1 MKVGDLIRVF
11 DVMDG
16 VHPVGI
22 IMKVVEDP
30 EDHSRH
36 MMCLY
41 LDGDYE
47 ELSYDTDFEVL
58 SESR

>member
-1 MKVGDLIRVF
+1 MKVGDVIKVCS
-11 DVMDG
+11 VMDG

-22 IMKVVEDP
+22 VMKVVEEL
-30 EDHSRH
+30 EDQPRH

-47 ELSYDTDFEVL
+47 ALSYDTAFEVI

>member
-1 MKVGDLIRVF
+1 MKVGDLIRIADHMV
-11 DVMDG
+11 G

-22 IMKVVEDP
+22 VMELDP
-30 EDHSRH
+30 QRSGCPIA
-36 MMCLY
+36 MVLY

-47 ELSYDTDFEVL
+47 ELDADTEYEVI

>member
-1 MKVGDLIRVF
+1 MV
-11 DVMDG
+11 G

-22 IMKVVEDP
+22 VIELIP
-30 EDHSRH
+30 EDGHDRV
-36 MMCLY
+36 MVLY

-47 ELSYDTDFEVL
+47 ELMPDSEYEVI